1 MVESDFC
8 TKYFLLLK
16 YRLSSSFW
24 YCEIP
29 VQQCCVALP
38 WNMKQKLELT
48 NTVPQSIVDVVLL
61 FIQNT
66 RSLDNEDDGEMI
78 AWLSRCCAFAG
89 NWWILHTFY
98 YLRPVVL
105 GRMRKNR
112 KDDMFAVLFPDG
124 APMYYLDLI
133 ISSPVDREAS
143 MACFPSL
150 GASAKLP
157 VGCLIAWYIFG
168 PPAHWMNKLK

>member
-1 MVESDFC
+1 MWA
-8 TKYFLLLK
+8 LK
-16 YRLSSSFW
+16 LFVCYKIPARQLCVMLS
-24 YCEIP
+24 
-29 VQQCCVALP
+29 
-38 WNMKQKLELT
+38 WNIIQMLELAS
-48 NTVPQSIVDVVLL
+48 VAPQCDVDVVLL
-61 FIQNT
+61 FTQNT

-78 AWLSRCCAFAG
+78 AWLSRCCAFTG
-89 NWWILHTFY
+89 NWWILYTFY
-98 YLRPVVL
+98 CLRPVLL
-105 GRMRKNR
+105 GRMRKSR

-150 GASAKLP
+150 RASAKLP

>member
-1 MVESDFC
+1 MW
-8 TKYFLLLK
+8 
-16 YRLSSSFW
+16 LSNFFGCCKSLA
-24 YCEIP
+24 Y
-29 VQQCCVALP
+29 QCCVALP
-38 WNMKQKLELT
+38 SNIKQKLELT
-48 NTVPQSIVDVVLL
+48 STAPQSIVDVVLL
-61 FIQNT
+61 FIRST
-66 RSLDNEDDGEMI
+66 RSLDNEGDGEMI
-78 AWLSRCCAFAG
+78 AWLSHCCAFAR
-89 NWWILHTFY
+89 NWWILYTFY
-98 YLRPVVL
+98 YLRPVLL
-105 GRMRKNR
+105 GRMRKSH

-143 MACFPSL
+143 MPCFPSL

>member
-1 MVESDFC
+1 MWTLRLFFGC
-8 TKYFLLLK
+8 
-16 YRLSSSFW
+16 YR
-24 YCEIP
+24 IP
-29 VQQCCVALP
+29 AQQSYVILP
-38 WNMKQKLELT
+38 WNIKQKLGLT
-48 NTVPQSIVDVVLL
+48 STTPQYIVGFVLI
-61 FIQNT
+61 FIQTN
-66 RSLDNEDDGEMI
+66 RSPDNEDDGEMI
-78 AWLSRCCAFAG
+78 AWLSRCSAFAR

-98 YLRPVVL
+98 YLRPVL
-105 GRMRKNR
+105 LWRMIKSR
-112 KDDMFAVLFPDG
+112 KDDMYAVLFPDG

-133 ISSPVDREAS
+133 ISSLVDREAS

>member
-1 MVESDFC
+1 MWAVKHFGM
-8 TKYFLLLK
+8 
-16 YRLSSSFW
+16 
-24 YCEIP
+24 IP
-29 VQQCCVALP
+29 AHQRGVTLP
-38 WNMKQKLELT
+38 WNIKQNLELT
-48 NTVPQSIVDVVLL
+48 STAPQSIVDVVLL
-61 FIQNT
+61 FIQST

-98 YLRPVVL
+98 YLRPVLL
-105 GRMRKNR
+105 GRMRKSR